1 MQGLSH
7 YMQDFARGG
16 IFSSCMGSFRFR
28 FALSSLVRSFTC
40 RHSSSSFPIA
50 PLHSAFCRTLSLW
63 CYRYGGN
70 AAPYTPF
77 YPPSIA
83 AASIKKNRG
92 ILLGG
97 FGFSLP
103 ICPKQIGREK
113 RTRAPLTISW
123 LKSAVCKE
131 AFPLLNLSPKTANMK
146 QSKKGACSS
155 NTQTA
160 KANCLAHNRRD
171 QSTEKVP
178 DYVNKSRSYLNRT
191 IFEDEIIK
199 GKKSIIP
206 LVRAAEKLYTEKT
219 GQKCQKSFAPFREA
233 CLHLKEGIT
242 DAQLLDFKDK
252 VEKET
257 KWKVIGIW
265 LHEDEGHVNSKYI
278 EGNEDFSVNHHAHV
292 LFSCQDLNTGKA
304 IRADR
309 TKLSHMQ
316 DLLAEA
322 TGMERGNRA
331 PETGRTHRSAMEQR
345 IFSQE
350 QRIKAAEK
358 KMLDIKKDLADANN
372 LICPESYNWEDDQEE
387 FELKEMVEYFQEDIE
402 EAKNEALD
410 AQKQLS
416 ERQIELENTNLSLS
430 KAQKELLAINSTLEE
445 QKRLI
450 SQKNA
455 EIEELKA
462 LAEKSNEYKELLQ
475 NITESLC
482 RGQLLREIIDGREKG
497 IRCIID
503 LYKDPHARYF
513 SEEQKQEIAE
523 VIGEDKDLVRSYR
536 AKELIIAASRF
547 IISHGLEEDNHDK
560 NIKGQIEAIVQGK
573 EYREQKRGLKI

>member
-1 MQGLSH
+1 M
-7 YMQDFARGG
+7 Y
-16 IFSSCMGSFRFR
+16 
-28 FALSSLVRSFTC
+28 
-40 RHSSSSFPIA
+40 
-50 PLHSAFCRTLSLW
+50 
-63 CYRYGGN
+63 
-70 AAPYTPF
+70 
-77 YPPSIA
+77 
-83 AASIKKNRG
+83 
-92 ILLGG
+92 
-97 FGFSLP
+97 

-178 DYVNKSRSYLNRT
+178 DYVNKSRSHLNRT

-206 LVRAAEKLYTEKT
+206 LVHAAEKLYTEKT

-350 QRIKAAEK
+350 QRIKAAEQ

-416 ERQIELENTNLSLS
+416 ERQIELS
-430 KAQKELLAINSTLEE
+430 AINSTLEDR
-445 QKRLI
+445 KRLI
-450 SQKNA
+450 SQKNGQLKQIEEGITLA
-455 EIEELKA
+455 KSFDNRISRAFNGADVENSLWGITPLRAAAEECEKFKNEIETRCRRIDSIIGKAVDCIAECITDMRRRAFSSSDVLTIDTALGKSRREERADYLLKA
-462 LAEKSNEYKELLQ
+462 AEEKAEVKHGNYAGHAIWEHDLKAIARGEQ
-475 NITESLC
+475 VRTID
-482 RGQLLREIIDGREKG
+482 RGQGLR
-497 IRCIID
+497 
-503 LYKDPHARYF
+503 H
-513 SEEQKQEIAE
+513 
-523 VIGEDKDLVRSYR
+523 
-536 AKELIIAASRF
+536 
-547 IISHGLEEDNHDK
+547 
-560 NIKGQIEAIVQGK
+560 
-573 EYREQKRGLKI
+573 